1 MDLAIRVRQ
10 LVISFGAVRA
20 VDGVDL
26 DVERGRCFGLLGP
39 NGAGKTTTVEI
50 LEGLQ
55 RPTSGEVNILG
66 LDFAK
71 RGAEIRARIGIQLQ
85 ETRLYEK
92 YTVRETVE
100 TFRAFYPRPKDV
112 LETIDVVGLREKA
125 DVWLEHLSG
134 GQKQRVALACALVS
148 DPELVFLDEPTTG
161 LDPSARRA
169 VWDVVQR
176 LKEQGRTIVLTTHYM
191 EEAELLCDRVAI
203 MNQGKIIAED
213 TPRGLIAGLGAAE
226 VVEIESDAP
235 LSVADFSNLAGV
247 VSCRDHGAA
256 LVLSVRQVHAAV
268 PAVLDRLEALSR
280 PLVRLATRHATLED
294 VFLARSGRTFEELER
309 MEQEQRGAK
318 AR

>member
-1 MDLAIRVRQ
+1 MDPAIQVRN
-10 LVISFGAVRA
+10 LVKTFGSVRA
-20 VDGVDL
+20 VDGVDM
-26 DVERGRCFGLLGP
+26 EIPRGQCFGLLGP

-55 RPTSGEVNILG
+55 RPTSGDVTILG

-92 YTVRETVE
+92 YTVRETVA
-100 TFRAFYPRPKDV
+100 TFRSFYPRPRDV
-112 LETIDVVGLREKA
+112 GETIDAVGLREKA
-125 DVWLEHLSG
+125 DTWLEHLSG

-161 LDPSARRA
+161 LDPTARRA

-176 LKEQGRTIVLTTHYM
+176 LKEQGRTVVLTTHYM

-203 MNQGKIIAED
+203 MNKGKIIADD
-213 TPRGLIAGLGAAE
+213 TPRALIAGLGAGE
-226 VVEIESDAP
+226 VIEIESDRPLDATEFATLP
-235 LSVADFSNLAGV
+235 GVVTCRAHGAGLLLSVT
-247 VSCRDHGAA
+247 
-256 LVLSVRQVHAAV
+256 QVHAAV
-268 PAVLDRLEALSR
+268 PAVLDRLESNAR

-294 VFLARSGRTFEELER
+294 VFLARAGRTFEAI
-309 MEQEQRGAK
+309 EQEERGGPHH
-318 AR
+318 